1 MKPGLQTAAVELT
14 DVTVR
19 YQVPSEP
26 LATLKEHIIRRLE
39 RRPMRFRQFQALQG
53 LSLRINSGEALGVIG
68 RNGAGKS
75 TLLKVVARVLL
86 PTRGRVQ
93 LRGSVAP
100 LIELGAG
107 FHPELTGRENIYL
120 NGAMLG
126 FSRADMAQKLE
137 SIIEFAEL
145 PSFIDAPLRT
155 YSSGMVVR
163 LGFAVASDVDPDILL
178 IDEVLAVG
186 DEAFQQKCLAR
197 MDHFR
202 QTGTTI
208 LFVSH
213 SLEAIRR
220 LCDRVIWID
229 SGRIRQSGSAGE
241 VVEAYHA
248 HIAEGTQLAS
258 ITGPA

>member
-1 MKPGLQTAAVELT
+1 MESEPESVAVELT

-26 LATLKEHIIRRLE
+26 VATLKERVIRRLQ
-39 RRPMRFRQFQALQG
+39 RRPIGFRQFLALEG
-53 LSLRINSGEALGVIG
+53 FNMRIDRGEALGVIG

-86 PTRGRVQ
+86 PTDGRVQ
-93 LRGSVAP
+93 VRGSVAP

-107 FHPELTGRENIYL
+107 FHPELTGRENVFL

-126 FSRADMAQKLE
+126 FSHANMAQKLE

-145 PSFIDAPLRT
+145 SSFIDAPLRT
-155 YSSGMVVR
+155 YSSGMVLR
-163 LGFAVASDVDPDILL
+163 LGFAVASNAEPEILL

-186 DEAFQQKCLAR
+186 DEAFKQKCMDR
-197 MDHFR
+197 MDRFR
-202 QTGTTI
+202 KVGTTI

-213 SLEAIRR
+213 SLDAIRR
-220 LCDRVIWID
+220 LSDRVIWIEG
-229 SGRIRQSGSAGE
+229 GRIHASGDVENITQAYAESVAGQD
-241 VVEAYHA
+241 H
-248 HIAEGTQLAS
+248 LL
-258 ITGPA
+258 

>member
-1 MKPGLQTAAVELT
+1 MESGSDTAAVELT
-14 DVTVR
+14 DVTVK

-26 LATLKEHIIRRLE
+26 VATLKEQIIRRLQ
-39 RRPMRFRQFQALQG
+39 RRPVKFHEFWALHG
-53 LSLRINSGEALGVIG
+53 FNLRVNKGEALGVVG

-145 PSFIDAPLRT
+145 PTFIDAPLRT
-155 YSSGMVVR
+155 YSSGMILR

-202 QTGTTI
+202 QIGTTI

-229 SGRIRQSGSAGE
+229 GGRIHASGDVGDITRAYAESVEGQSQPMQA
-241 VVEAYHA
+241 A
-248 HIAEGTQLAS
+248 I
-258 ITGPA
+258 